1 MKKTKVKLNKP
12 IYVGM
17 SVLGISKTLMYELWY
32 AYIKPKYQDRSKLC
46 YMDTDSFII
55 YIKTEDFYEEIAD
68 DVEKWFHTLNY
79 SKVDNRPLLIGWN
92 KKKSVFKDEL
102 GGKIIKEFV
111 GLKSKNMGIL
121 IE

>member
-17 SVLGISKTLMYELWY
+17 SVLGISKTLMYEFWY

-46 YMDTDSFII
+46 YMDTDSFVI
-55 YIKTEDFYEEIAD
+55 YIKTEDFYEEIVD

>member
-17 SVLGISKTLMYELWY
+17 SVLGISKTLMYEFWY

-46 YMDTDSFII
+46 YMDTDSFVI
-55 YIKTEDFYEEIAD
+55 YIKTEDFYEEIVD

-111 GLKSKNMGIL
+111 RLKSKNMGIL